1 METVIKKIDENNID
15 INVIKEMAKKIR
27 NGETVIFPTETV
39 YGLGADAMNEN
50 ATKKIYAAK
59 GRPSDNPLIV
69 HIADIEEVEKIALE
83 VGEKAK
89 IAMDNFWPGPLTIIL
104 KKKEIVPNVTSGG
117 LQTVAIRMPSNK
129 IANALIRESK
139 TQIAAPSAN
148 ISGRPSPTKAEHVV
162 KEMDGRVSGI
172 IMGGDCDFGLEST
185 VVDFTEETPMILR
198 PGSITKEMLEDVLGA
213 VDVDPSLSKKEDN
226 KKAKAPGMKYKHYSP
241 NAQVYIVKGE
251 ENKVIKKMNELSLK
265 NHAES
270 KKTGIMCMHKDIDKF
285 ECEKVIDLGCTYEEA
300 ASNLFDALIKMDE
313 SEIDIVY
320 SVCFEN
326 CGVGQ
331 AIMNRLLKSAAYKV
345 IDADKPIL

>member
-1 METVIKKIDENNID
+1 METVIKKVDENNID
-15 INVIKEMAKKIR
+15 MGIIREMAEKIK

-39 YGLGADAMNEN
+39 YGLGANAMDEDA
-50 ATKKIYAAK
+50 AKKIYVAK

-69 HIADIEEVEKIALE
+69 HIADIEEVDKIALE

-89 IAMDNFWPGPLTIIL
+89 KAMENFWPGPLTIIL

-117 LQTVAIRMPSNK
+117 LSTVANRMPSNK

-162 KEMDGRVSGI
+162 KEMSGRVSGI

-185 VVDFTEETPMILR
+185 VVDFSEDKPMILR
-198 PGSITKEMLEDVLGA
+198 PGSITKEMLEEVLGE
-213 VDVDPSLSKKEDN
+213 VSIDPSLTKKEDN
-226 KKAKAPGMKYKHYSP
+226 IKAKAPGMKYKHYSP

-251 ENKVIKKMNELSLK
+251 ENNVITKMNELSRK
-265 NHAES
+265 NHAEN
-270 KKTGIMCMHKDIDKF
+270 KKTGIMCMSKDVDKF
-285 ECEKVIDLGCTYEEA
+285 ECDYVVDLGKDYDEV

-313 SEIDIVY
+313 AKMDIVY
-320 SVCFEN
+320 SVCFES

-331 AIMNRLLKSAAYKV
+331 AIMNRLLKSAAYRI
-345 IDADKPIL
+345 IDAN

>member
-15 INVIKEMAKKIR
+15 IDIIKEMAEKIR

-39 YGLGADAMNEN
+39 YGLGANAMDEN
-50 ATKKIYAAK
+50 ATKKIYEAK

-69 HIADIEEVEKIALE
+69 HIADVEEVDKIALE
-83 VGEKAK
+83 VGEKARK
-89 IAMDNFWPGPLTIIL
+89 AMDEFWPGPLTIIL

-117 LQTVAIRMPSNK
+117 LSTVAIRMPSNK

-162 KEMDGRVSGI
+162 KEMSGRVSGI
-172 IMGGDCDFGLEST
+172 IMGGDCNFGLEST
-185 VVDFTEETPMILR
+185 VVDFSEDKPMILR
-198 PGSITKEMLEDVLGA
+198 PGSITKEMLEEVLG
-213 VDVDPSLSKKEDN
+213 DVSIDPSLSKKEDN
-226 KKAKAPGMKYKHYSP
+226 IKAKAPGMKYKHYSP

-251 ENKVIKKMNELSLK
+251 ENNVIVKMNELSKK
-265 NHAES
+265 NYAEN
-270 KKTGIMCMHKDIDKF
+270 KKTGIMCMSKDVDKF
-285 ECEKVIDLGCTYEEA
+285 ECDYIVDLGKDYDEV

-313 SEIDIVY
+313 AKMDIVY
-320 SVCFEN
+320 SVCFES

-331 AIMNRLLKSAAYKV
+331 AIMNRLLKSAGYR
-345 IDADKPIL
+345 IINAD

>member
-1 METVIKKIDENNID
+1 METVIKKVDENNID
-15 INVIKEMAKKIR
+15 MGIIREMAEKIK

-39 YGLGADAMNEN
+39 YGLGANDMDEDA
-50 ATKKIYAAK
+50 AKKIYVAK

-69 HIADIEEVEKIALE
+69 HIADIEEVDKIALE

-89 IAMDNFWPGPLTIIL
+89 KAMENFWPGPLTIIL

-117 LQTVAIRMPSNK
+117 LSTVAIRMPSNK

-162 KEMDGRVSGI
+162 KEMSGRVSGI

-185 VVDFTEETPMILR
+185 VVDFSEDKPMILR
-198 PGSITKEMLEDVLGA
+198 PGSITKEMLEEVLGE
-213 VDVDPSLSKKEDN
+213 VSIDPSLTKKEDN
-226 KKAKAPGMKYKHYSP
+226 IKAKAPGMKYKHYSP
-241 NAQVYIVKGE
+241 NAQVYIIKGE
-251 ENKVIKKMNELSLK
+251 ENNVITKMNELSRK
-265 NHAES
+265 NHAEN
-270 KKTGIMCMHKDIDKF
+270 KKTGIMCMSKDVDKF
-285 ECEKVIDLGCTYEEA
+285 ECDYVVDLGKDYDEV

-313 SEIDIVY
+313 AKMDIVY
-320 SVCFEN
+320 SVCFES

-331 AIMNRLLKSAAYKV
+331 AIMNRLLKSAAYRI
-345 IDADKPIL
+345 IDAN

>member
-1 METVIKKIDENNID
+1 METVIKKVDENNID
-15 INVIKEMAKKIR
+15 MGIIREMAEKIK

-39 YGLGADAMNEN
+39 YGLGANAMDEDA
-50 ATKKIYAAK
+50 AKKIYVAK

-69 HIADIEEVEKIALE
+69 HIADVEEVDKIALE

-89 IAMDNFWPGPLTIIL
+89 KAMENFWPGPLTIIL

-117 LQTVAIRMPSNK
+117 LSTVAIRMPSNK

-162 KEMDGRVSGI
+162 KEMSGRVSGI

-185 VVDFTEETPMILR
+185 VVDFSEDKPMILR
-198 PGSITKEMLEDVLGA
+198 PGSITKEMLEEVLGE
-213 VDVDPSLSKKEDN
+213 VSIDPSLTKKEDN
-226 KKAKAPGMKYKHYSP
+226 IKAKAPGMKYKHYSP

-251 ENKVIKKMNELSLK
+251 ENNVITKMNELSRK
-265 NHAES
+265 NHAEN
-270 KKTGIMCMHKDIDKF
+270 KKTGIMCMSKDVDKF
-285 ECEKVIDLGCTYEEA
+285 ECDYVVDLGKDYDEV

-313 SEIDIVY
+313 AKMDIVY
-320 SVCFEN
+320 SVCFES

-331 AIMNRLLKSAAYKV
+331 AIMNRLLKSAAYRI
-345 IDADKPIL
+345 IDAN

>member
-15 INVIKEMAKKIR
+15 IDIIKEMAEKIR

-39 YGLGADAMNEN
+39 YGLGANAMDEN
-50 ATKKIYAAK
+50 ATKKIYEAK

-69 HIADIEEVEKIALE
+69 HIADVEEVDKIALE
-83 VGEKAK
+83 VGEKARK
-89 IAMDNFWPGPLTIIL
+89 AMDEFWPGPLTIIL

-117 LQTVAIRMPSNK
+117 LSTVAIRMPSNK

-162 KEMDGRVSGI
+162 KEMSGRVSGI

-185 VVDFTEETPMILR
+185 VVDFSEDKPMILR
-198 PGSITKEMLEDVLGA
+198 PGSITKEMLEKVLG
-213 VDVDPSLSKKEDN
+213 DVSIDPSLSKKEDN
-226 KKAKAPGMKYKHYSP
+226 IKAKAPGMKYKHYSP

-251 ENKVIKKMNELSLK
+251 ENNVIVKMNELSKK
-265 NHAES
+265 NHAEN
-270 KKTGIMCMHKDIDKF
+270 KKTGIMCMSKDVDKF
-285 ECEKVIDLGCTYEEA
+285 ECDYIVDLGKDYDEV

-313 SEIDIVY
+313 AKMDIVY
-320 SVCFEN
+320 SVYFES

-331 AIMNRLLKSAAYKV
+331 AIMNRLLKSAGYR
-345 IDADKPIL
+345 IINAD

>member
-1 METVIKKIDENNID
+1 METVIKKVDENNID
-15 INVIKEMAKKIR
+15 IDIIREMAEKIR

-39 YGLGADAMNEN
+39 YGLGANAMDEDA
-50 ATKKIYAAK
+50 AKKIYVAK

-69 HIADIEEVEKIALE
+69 HIADIEEVDKIALE

-89 IAMDNFWPGPLTIIL
+89 KAMENFWPGPLTIIL

-117 LQTVAIRMPSNK
+117 LSTVAIRMPSNK

-162 KEMDGRVSGI
+162 KEMSGRVSGI

-185 VVDFTEETPMILR
+185 VVDFSDDKPMILR
-198 PGSITKEMLEDVLGA
+198 PGSITKEMLEEVLGE
-213 VDVDPSLSKKEDN
+213 VSIDPSLSKKEDN
-226 KKAKAPGMKYKHYSP
+226 IKAKAPGMKYKHYSP

-251 ENKVIKKMNELSLK
+251 ENNVITKMNELSRK
-265 NHAES
+265 NHAEN
-270 KKTGIMCMHKDIDKF
+270 KKTGIMCMSKDVDKF
-285 ECEKVIDLGCTYEEA
+285 ECDYIVDLGKDYDEVA
-300 ASNLFDALIKMDE
+300 ANLFDALIKMDE
-313 SEIDIVY
+313 AKMDIVY

-331 AIMNRLLKSAAYKV
+331 AIMNRLLKSAGYRI
-345 IDADKPIL
+345 IDAD

>member
-1 METVIKKIDENNID
+1 METVIKKVDENNID
-15 INVIKEMAKKIR
+15 MGIIREMAEKIK

-39 YGLGADAMNEN
+39 YGLGANAMDEDA
-50 ATKKIYAAK
+50 AKKIYVAK

-69 HIADIEEVEKIALE
+69 HIADIEEVDKIALE

-89 IAMDNFWPGPLTIIL
+89 KAMENFWPGPLTIIL

-117 LQTVAIRMPSNK
+117 LSTVAIRMPSNK

-162 KEMDGRVSGI
+162 KEMSGRVSGI

-185 VVDFTEETPMILR
+185 VVDFSEDKPMILR
-198 PGSITKEMLEDVLGA
+198 PGSITKEMLEEVLGE
-213 VDVDPSLSKKEDN
+213 VNIDPSLTKKEDN
-226 KKAKAPGMKYKHYSP
+226 IKAKAPGMKYKHYSP

-251 ENKVIKKMNELSLK
+251 ENNVITKMNELSKK
-265 NHAES
+265 NHAEN
-270 KKTGIMCMHKDIDKF
+270 KKTGIMCMSKDVDKF
-285 ECEKVIDLGCTYEEA
+285 ECDYVVDLGKDYDEVA
-300 ASNLFDALIKMDE
+300 ANLFDALIKMDE
-313 SEIDIVY
+313 AKIDIVY
-320 SVCFEN
+320 SVCFES

-331 AIMNRLLKSAAYKV
+331 AIMNRLLKSAAYRI
-345 IDADKPIL
+345 IDAN

>member
-15 INVIKEMAKKIR
+15 IDIIKEMADKIR

-39 YGLGADAMNEN
+39 YGLGANAMDEN
-50 ATKKIYAAK
+50 ATKKIYEAK

-69 HIADIEEVEKIALE
+69 HIADVEEVDKIALE
-83 VGEKAK
+83 VGEKARK
-89 IAMDNFWPGPLTIIL
+89 AMDEFWPGPLTIIL
-104 KKKEIVPNVTSGG
+104 KKKEIVPNITSGG
-117 LQTVAIRMPSNK
+117 LSTVAIRMPSNK

-162 KEMDGRVSGI
+162 KEMSGRVSGI

-185 VVDFTEETPMILR
+185 VVDFSEDKPMILR
-198 PGSITKEMLEDVLGA
+198 PGSITKEMLEEVLG
-213 VDVDPSLSKKEDN
+213 DVSIDPSLSKKEDN
-226 KKAKAPGMKYKHYSP
+226 IKAKAPGMKYKHYSP

-251 ENKVIKKMNELSLK
+251 ENNVIVKMNELSKK
-265 NHAES
+265 NHAEN
-270 KKTGIMCMHKDIDKF
+270 KKTGIMCMSKDVDKF
-285 ECEKVIDLGCTYEEA
+285 ECDYIVDLGKDYDEV

-313 SEIDIVY
+313 AKMDIVY
-320 SVCFEN
+320 SVYFES

-331 AIMNRLLKSAAYKV
+331 AIMNRLLKSAGYR
-345 IDADKPIL
+345 IINAD

>member
-1 METVIKKIDENNID
+1 METVIKKVDENNID
-15 INVIKEMAKKIR
+15 IDIIREMAEKIR

-39 YGLGADAMNEN
+39 YGLGANAMDEDA
-50 ATKKIYAAK
+50 AKKIYLAK

-69 HIADIEEVEKIALE
+69 HISDIEEVDKIALE

-89 IAMDNFWPGPLTIIL
+89 KAMENFWPGPLTIIL

-117 LQTVAIRMPSNK
+117 LSTVAIRMPSNK

-162 KEMDGRVSGI
+162 KEMSGRVSGI

-185 VVDFTEETPMILR
+185 VVDFSDDKPMILR
-198 PGSITKEMLEDVLGA
+198 PGSITKEMLEEVLGE
-213 VDVDPSLSKKEDN
+213 VSIDPSLSKKEDN
-226 KKAKAPGMKYKHYSP
+226 IKAKAPGMKYKHYSP

-251 ENKVIKKMNELSLK
+251 ENNVITKMNELSRK
-265 NHAES
+265 NHAENR
-270 KKTGIMCMHKDIDKF
+270 KTGIMCMSKDVDKF
-285 ECEKVIDLGCTYEEA
+285 ECDYIVDLGKDYDEVA
-300 ASNLFDALIKMDE
+300 ANLFDALIKMDE
-313 SEIDIVY
+313 AKMDIVY

-331 AIMNRLLKSAAYKV
+331 AIMNRLLKSAGYRI
-345 IDADKPIL
+345 IDAD

>member
-15 INVIKEMAKKIR
+15 IDIIKEMADKIR

-39 YGLGADAMNEN
+39 YGLGANAMDEN
-50 ATKKIYAAK
+50 ATKKIYEAK

-69 HIADIEEVEKIALE
+69 HIADVEEVDKIALE
-83 VGEKAK
+83 VGEKARK
-89 IAMDNFWPGPLTIIL
+89 AMDEFWPGPLTIIL

-117 LQTVAIRMPSNK
+117 LSTVAIRMPSNK

-162 KEMDGRVSGI
+162 KEMSGRVSGI

-185 VVDFTEETPMILR
+185 VVDFSEDKPMILR
-198 PGSITKEMLEDVLGA
+198 PGSITKEMLEKVLG
-213 VDVDPSLSKKEDN
+213 DVSIDPSLSKKEDN
-226 KKAKAPGMKYKHYSP
+226 IKAKAPGMKYKHYSP

-251 ENKVIKKMNELSLK
+251 ENNVIVKMNELSKK
-265 NHAES
+265 NHAEN
-270 KKTGIMCMHKDIDKF
+270 KKTGIMCMSKDVDKF
-285 ECEKVIDLGCTYEEA
+285 ECDYIVDLGKDYDEV

-313 SEIDIVY
+313 AKMDIVY
-320 SVCFEN
+320 SVYFES

-331 AIMNRLLKSAAYKV
+331 AIMNRLLKSAGYR
-345 IDADKPIL
+345 IINAD

>member
-1 METVIKKIDENNID
+1 METVIKKLDENNID
-15 INVIKEMAKKIR
+15 IDIIKEMAEKIR

-39 YGLGADAMNEN
+39 YGLGANAMDEN
-50 ATKKIYAAK
+50 ATKKIYEAK

-69 HIADIEEVEKIALE
+69 HIADVEEVDKIALE
-83 VGEKAK
+83 VGEKARK
-89 IAMDNFWPGPLTIIL
+89 AMDEFWPGPLTIIL

-117 LQTVAIRMPSNK
+117 LSTVAIRMPSNK

-162 KEMDGRVSGI
+162 KEMSGRVSGI

-185 VVDFTEETPMILR
+185 VVDFSEDKPMILR
-198 PGSITKEMLEDVLGA
+198 PGSITKEMLEKVLG
-213 VDVDPSLSKKEDN
+213 DVSIDPSLSKKEDN
-226 KKAKAPGMKYKHYSP
+226 IKAKAPGMKYKHYSP

-251 ENKVIKKMNELSLK
+251 ENNVIVKMNELSKK
-265 NHAES
+265 NHAEN
-270 KKTGIMCMHKDIDKF
+270 KKTGIMCMSKDVDKF
-285 ECEKVIDLGCTYEEA
+285 ECDYIVDLGKDYDEV

-313 SEIDIVY
+313 AKMDIVY
-320 SVCFEN
+320 SVYFES

-331 AIMNRLLKSAAYKV
+331 AIMNRLLKSAGYR
-345 IDADKPIL
+345 IINAD

>member
-1 METVIKKIDENNID
+1 MDTVIKKVDENNID
-15 INVIKEMAKKIR
+15 MGIIREMAEKIK

-39 YGLGADAMNEN
+39 YGLGANAMDEDA
-50 ATKKIYAAK
+50 AKKIYAAK

-69 HIADIEEVEKIALE
+69 HIADIEEVDKIALE

-89 IAMDNFWPGPLTIIL
+89 KAMENFWPGPLTIIL

-117 LQTVAIRMPSNK
+117 LSTVAIRMPSNK

-162 KEMDGRVSGI
+162 KEMSGRVSGI

-185 VVDFTEETPMILR
+185 VVDFSEDKPMILR
-198 PGSITKEMLEDVLGA
+198 PGSITKEMLEEVLGE
-213 VDVDPSLSKKEDN
+213 VSIDPSLTKKEDN
-226 KKAKAPGMKYKHYSP
+226 IKAKAPGMKYKHYSP

-251 ENKVIKKMNELSLK
+251 ENNVITKMNELSRK
-265 NHAES
+265 NHAEN
-270 KKTGIMCMHKDIDKF
+270 KKTGIMCMSKDVDKF
-285 ECEKVIDLGCTYEEA
+285 ECDYVVDLGKDYDEV

-313 SEIDIVY
+313 AKMDIVY
-320 SVCFEN
+320 SVCFES

-331 AIMNRLLKSAAYKV
+331 AIMNRLLKSAAYRI
-345 IDADKPIL
+345 IDAN

>member
-15 INVIKEMAKKIR
+15 IDIIKEMAEKIR

-39 YGLGADAMNEN
+39 YGLGANAMDEN
-50 ATKKIYAAK
+50 ATKKIYEAK

-69 HIADIEEVEKIALE
+69 HIALE
-83 VGEKAK
+83 VGEKARK
-89 IAMDNFWPGPLTIIL
+89 AMDEFWPGPLTIIL

-117 LQTVAIRMPSNK
+117 LSTVAIRMPSNK

-162 KEMDGRVSGI
+162 KEMSGRVSGI

-185 VVDFTEETPMILR
+185 VVDFSEDKPMILR
-198 PGSITKEMLEDVLGA
+198 PGSITKEMLEKVLG
-213 VDVDPSLSKKEDN
+213 DVSIDPSLSKKEDN
-226 KKAKAPGMKYKHYSP
+226 IKAKAPGMKYKHYSP

-251 ENKVIKKMNELSLK
+251 ENNVIVKMNELSKK
-265 NHAES
+265 NHAEN
-270 KKTGIMCMHKDIDKF
+270 KKTGIMCMSKDVDKF
-285 ECEKVIDLGCTYEEA
+285 ECDYIVDLGKDYDEV

-313 SEIDIVY
+313 AKMDIVY
-320 SVCFEN
+320 SVYFES

-331 AIMNRLLKSAAYKV
+331 AIMNRLLKSAGYR
-345 IDADKPIL
+345 IINAD

>member
-15 INVIKEMAKKIR
+15 IDIIKEMADKIR

-39 YGLGADAMNEN
+39 YGLGANAMDEN
-50 ATKKIYAAK
+50 ATKKIYEAK

-69 HIADIEEVEKIALE
+69 HIADVEEVDKIALE
-83 VGEKAK
+83 VGEKARK
-89 IAMDNFWPGPLTIIL
+89 AMDEFWPGPLTIIL

-117 LQTVAIRMPSNK
+117 LSTVAIRMPSNK

-162 KEMDGRVSGI
+162 KEMSGRVSGI

-185 VVDFTEETPMILR
+185 VVDFSEDKPMILR
-198 PGSITKEMLEDVLGA
+198 PGSITKEMLEEVLG
-213 VDVDPSLSKKEDN
+213 DVSIDPSLSKKEDN
-226 KKAKAPGMKYKHYSP
+226 IKAKAPGMKYKHYSP
-241 NAQVYIVKGE
+241 NAQVYIVKGK
-251 ENKVIKKMNELSLK
+251 ENNVIVKMNELSKK
-265 NHAES
+265 NHAEN
-270 KKTGIMCMHKDIDKF
+270 KKTGIMCMSKDVDKF
-285 ECEKVIDLGCTYEEA
+285 ECDYIVDLGKDYDEV

-313 SEIDIVY
+313 AKMDIVY
-320 SVCFEN
+320 SVYFES

-331 AIMNRLLKSAAYKV
+331 AIMNRLLKSAGYR
-345 IDADKPIL
+345 IINAD

>member
-1 METVIKKIDENNID
+1 METVIKKVDENNID
-15 INVIKEMAKKIR
+15 MGIIREMAEKIK

-39 YGLGADAMNEN
+39 YGLGANAMDEDA
-50 ATKKIYAAK
+50 AKKIYVAK

-69 HIADIEEVEKIALE
+69 HIADIEEVDKIALE

-89 IAMDNFWPGPLTIIL
+89 KAMENFWPGPLTIIL

-117 LQTVAIRMPSNK
+117 LSTVAIRMPSNK

-162 KEMDGRVSGI
+162 KEMSGRVSGI

-185 VVDFTEETPMILR
+185 VVDFSEDKPMILR
-198 PGSITKEMLEDVLGA
+198 PGSITKEMLEEVLGE
-213 VDVDPSLSKKEDN
+213 VSIDSSLTKKEDN
-226 KKAKAPGMKYKHYSP
+226 IKAKAPGMKYKHYSP

-251 ENKVIKKMNELSLK
+251 ENNVITKMNELSRK
-265 NHAES
+265 NHAEN
-270 KKTGIMCMHKDIDKF
+270 KKTGIMCMSKDVDKF
-285 ECEKVIDLGCTYEEA
+285 ECDYVVDLGKDYDEV

-313 SEIDIVY
+313 AKMDIVY
-320 SVCFEN
+320 SVCFES

-331 AIMNRLLKSAAYKV
+331 AIMNRLLKSAAYRI
-345 IDADKPIL
+345 IDAN

>member
-1 METVIKKIDENNID
+1 METVIKKVDENNID
-15 INVIKEMAKKIR
+15 MGIIREMAEKIK

-39 YGLGADAMNEN
+39 YGLGANAMDEDA
-50 ATKKIYAAK
+50 AKKIYVAK

-69 HIADIEEVEKIALE
+69 HIADIEEVDKIALE

-89 IAMDNFWPGPLTIIL
+89 KAMENFWPGPLTIIL

-117 LQTVAIRMPSNK
+117 LSTVAIRMPSNK

-162 KEMDGRVSGI
+162 KEMSGRVSGI

-185 VVDFTEETPMILR
+185 VVDFSEDKPMILR
-198 PGSITKEMLEDVLGA
+198 PGSITKEMLEEVLGE
-213 VDVDPSLSKKEDN
+213 VSIDPSLTKKEDN
-226 KKAKAPGMKYKHYSP
+226 IKAKAPGMKYKHYSP

-251 ENKVIKKMNELSLK
+251 ENNVITKMNELSRK
-265 NHAES
+265 NHAEN
-270 KKTGIMCMHKDIDKF
+270 KKTGIMCMSKDVDKF
-285 ECEKVIDLGCTYEEA
+285 ECDYVVDLGKDYDEV

-313 SEIDIVY
+313 AKMDIVY
-320 SVCFEN
+320 SVCFES

-331 AIMNRLLKSAAYKV
+331 AIMNRLLKSAAYRI
-345 IDADKPIL
+345 IDAN

>member
-15 INVIKEMAKKIR
+15 IIKEMAEKIR

-39 YGLGADAMNEN
+39 YGLGANAMDEN
-50 ATKKIYAAK
+50 ATKKIYEAK

-69 HIADIEEVEKIALE
+69 HIADVEEVDKIALE
-83 VGEKAK
+83 VGEKARK
-89 IAMDNFWPGPLTIIL
+89 AMDEFWPGPLTIIL

-117 LQTVAIRMPSNK
+117 LSTVAIRMPSNK

-162 KEMDGRVSGI
+162 KEMSGRVSGI

-185 VVDFTEETPMILR
+185 VVDFSEDKPMILR
-198 PGSITKEMLEDVLGA
+198 PGSITKEMLEEVLG
-213 VDVDPSLSKKEDN
+213 DVSIDPSLSKKEDN
-226 KKAKAPGMKYKHYSP
+226 IKAKAPGMKYKHYSP

-251 ENKVIKKMNELSLK
+251 ENNVIVKMNELSKK
-265 NHAES
+265 NHAEN
-270 KKTGIMCMHKDIDKF
+270 KKTGIMCMSKDVDKF
-285 ECEKVIDLGCTYEEA
+285 ECDYIVDLGKDYDEV

-313 SEIDIVY
+313 AKMDIVY
-320 SVCFEN
+320 SVCFES

-331 AIMNRLLKSAAYKV
+331 AIMNRLLKSAGYR
-345 IDADKPIL
+345 IINAD

>member
-15 INVIKEMAKKIR
+15 IDIIKEMADKIR

-39 YGLGADAMNEN
+39 YGLGANAMDEN
-50 ATKKIYAAK
+50 ATKKIYEAK

-69 HIADIEEVEKIALE
+69 HIADVEEVDKIALE
-83 VGEKAK
+83 VGEKARK
-89 IAMDNFWPGPLTIIL
+89 AMDEFWPGPLTIIL

-117 LQTVAIRMPSNK
+117 LSTVAIRMPSNK

-162 KEMDGRVSGI
+162 KEMSGRVSGI

-185 VVDFTEETPMILR
+185 VVDFSEDKPMILR
-198 PGSITKEMLEDVLGA
+198 PGSITKEMLEEVLG
-213 VDVDPSLSKKEDN
+213 DVSIDPSLSKKEDN
-226 KKAKAPGMKYKHYSP
+226 IKAKAPGMKYKHYSP

-251 ENKVIKKMNELSLK
+251 ENNVIVKMNELSKK
-265 NHAES
+265 NHAEN
-270 KKTGIMCMHKDIDKF
+270 KKTGIMCMSKDVDKF
-285 ECEKVIDLGCTYEEA
+285 ECDYIVDLGKDYDEV

-313 SEIDIVY
+313 AKMDIVY
-320 SVCFEN
+320 SVYFES

-331 AIMNRLLKSAAYKV
+331 AIMNRLLKSAGYR
-345 IDADKPIL
+345 IINAD

>member
-15 INVIKEMAKKIR
+15 IDIIKEMAEKIR

-39 YGLGADAMNEN
+39 YGLGANAMDEN
-50 ATKKIYAAK
+50 ATKKIYEAK

-69 HIADIEEVEKIALE
+69 HIADVEEVDKIALE
-83 VGEKAK
+83 VGEKAIK
-89 IAMDNFWPGPLTIIL
+89 AMDEFWPGPLTIIL

-117 LQTVAIRMPSNK
+117 LSTVAIRMPSNK

-162 KEMDGRVSGI
+162 KEMSGRVSGI

-185 VVDFTEETPMILR
+185 VVDFSEDKPMILR
-198 PGSITKEMLEDVLGA
+198 PGSITKEMLEEVLG
-213 VDVDPSLSKKEDN
+213 DVSIDPSLSKKEDN
-226 KKAKAPGMKYKHYSP
+226 IKAKAPGMKYKHYSP

-251 ENKVIKKMNELSLK
+251 ENNVIVKMNELSKK
-265 NHAES
+265 NHAEN
-270 KKTGIMCMHKDIDKF
+270 KKTGIMCMSKDVDKF
-285 ECEKVIDLGCTYEEA
+285 ECDYIVDLGKDYDEV

-313 SEIDIVY
+313 AKMDIVY
-320 SVCFEN
+320 SVCFES

-331 AIMNRLLKSAAYKV
+331 AIMNRLLKSAGYR
-345 IDADKPIL
+345 IINAD

>member
-1 METVIKKIDENNID
+1 METVIKKVDENNID
-15 INVIKEMAKKIR
+15 MGIIREMAEKIK

-39 YGLGADAMNEN
+39 YGLGANAMDEDA
-50 ATKKIYAAK
+50 AKKIYVAK

-69 HIADIEEVEKIALE
+69 HIADIEEVDKIALE

-89 IAMDNFWPGPLTIIL
+89 KAMENFWPGPLTIIL

-117 LQTVAIRMPSNK
+117 LSTVAIRMPSNK

-162 KEMDGRVSGI
+162 KEMSGRVSGI

-185 VVDFTEETPMILR
+185 VVDFSEDKPMILR
-198 PGSITKEMLEDVLGA
+198 PGSITKEMLEEVLGE
-213 VDVDPSLSKKEDN
+213 VSIDPSLTKKEDN
-226 KKAKAPGMKYKHYSP
+226 IKAKAPGMKYKHYSP

-251 ENKVIKKMNELSLK
+251 ENNVITKMNELSRK
-265 NHAES
+265 NHAEN
-270 KKTGIMCMHKDIDKF
+270 KKTGIMCMSKDVDKF
-285 ECEKVIDLGCTYEEA
+285 ECDYVVDLGKDYNEVA
-300 ASNLFDALIKMDE
+300 ANLFDALIKMDE
-313 SEIDIVY
+313 AKMDIVY
-320 SVCFEN
+320 SVCFES

-331 AIMNRLLKSAAYKV
+331 AIMNRLLKSAAYRI
-345 IDADKPIL
+345 IDAN

>member
-1 METVIKKIDENNID
+1 METVIKKVDKNNID
-15 INVIKEMAKKIR
+15 MGIIREMAEKIK

-39 YGLGADAMNEN
+39 YGLGANAMDEDA
-50 ATKKIYAAK
+50 AKKIYVAK

-69 HIADIEEVEKIALE
+69 HIADIEEVDKIALE

-89 IAMDNFWPGPLTIIL
+89 KAMENFWPGPLTIIL

-117 LQTVAIRMPSNK
+117 LSTVAIRMPSNK

-162 KEMDGRVSGI
+162 KEMSGRVSGI

-185 VVDFTEETPMILR
+185 VVDFSEDKPMILR
-198 PGSITKEMLEDVLGA
+198 PGSITKEMLEEVLGE
-213 VDVDPSLSKKEDN
+213 VSIDPSLTKKEDN
-226 KKAKAPGMKYKHYSP
+226 IKAKAPGMKYKHYSP

-251 ENKVIKKMNELSLK
+251 ENNVITKMNELSRK
-265 NHAES
+265 NHAEN
-270 KKTGIMCMHKDIDKF
+270 KKTGIMCMSKDVDKF
-285 ECEKVIDLGCTYEEA
+285 ECDYVVDLGKDYDEV

-313 SEIDIVY
+313 AKMDIVY
-320 SVCFEN
+320 SVCFES

-331 AIMNRLLKSAAYKV
+331 AIMNRLLKSAAYRI
-345 IDADKPIL
+345 IDAN

>member
-1 METVIKKIDENNID
+1 METVIKKVDENNID
-15 INVIKEMAKKIR
+15 MGIIREMAEKIK

-39 YGLGADAMNEN
+39 YGLGANAMDEDA
-50 ATKKIYAAK
+50 AKKIYVAK

-69 HIADIEEVEKIALE
+69 HIADIEEVDKIALE

-89 IAMDNFWPGPLTIIL
+89 KAMENFWPGPLTIIL
-104 KKKEIVPNVTSGG
+104 EKKEIVPNVTSGG
-117 LQTVAIRMPSNK
+117 LSTVAIRMPSNK

-162 KEMDGRVSGI
+162 KEMSGRVSGI

-185 VVDFTEETPMILR
+185 VVDFSEDKPMILR
-198 PGSITKEMLEDVLGA
+198 PGSITKEMLEEVLGE
-213 VDVDPSLSKKEDN
+213 VSIDPSLTKKEDN
-226 KKAKAPGMKYKHYSP
+226 IKAKAPGMKYKHYSP

-251 ENKVIKKMNELSLK
+251 ENNVITKMNELSRK
-265 NHAES
+265 NHAEN
-270 KKTGIMCMHKDIDKF
+270 KKTGIMCMSKDVDKF
-285 ECEKVIDLGCTYEEA
+285 ECDYVVDLGKDYDEV

-313 SEIDIVY
+313 AKMDIVY
-320 SVCFEN
+320 SVCFES

-331 AIMNRLLKSAAYKV
+331 AIMNRLLKSAAYRI
-345 IDADKPIL
+345 IDAN

>member
-1 METVIKKIDENNID
+1 METVIKKVDKNNID
-15 INVIKEMAKKIR
+15 MGIIREMAEKIK

-39 YGLGADAMNEN
+39 YGLGANAMDEDA
-50 ATKKIYAAK
+50 AKKIYVAK

-69 HIADIEEVEKIALE
+69 HIADIEEVDKIALE

-89 IAMDNFWPGPLTIIL
+89 KAMENFWPGPLTIIL

-117 LQTVAIRMPSNK
+117 LSTVAIRMPSNK

-162 KEMDGRVSGI
+162 KEMSGRVSGI

-185 VVDFTEETPMILR
+185 VVDFSEDKPMILR
-198 PGSITKEMLEDVLGA
+198 PGSITKEMLEEVLGE
-213 VDVDPSLSKKEDN
+213 VSIDPSLTKKEDN
-226 KKAKAPGMKYKHYSP
+226 IKAKAPGMKYKHYSP
-241 NAQVYIVKGE
+241 NAQVYIIKGE
-251 ENKVIKKMNELSLK
+251 ENNVITKMNELSRK
-265 NHAES
+265 NHAEN
-270 KKTGIMCMHKDIDKF
+270 KKTGIMCMSKDVDKF
-285 ECEKVIDLGCTYEEA
+285 ECDYVVDLGKDYDEV

-313 SEIDIVY
+313 AKMDIVY
-320 SVCFEN
+320 SVCFES

-331 AIMNRLLKSAAYKV
+331 AIMNRLLKSAAYRI
-345 IDADKPIL
+345 IDAN